1 MDGRIRPW
9 GCPGTFSPTRF
20 VPCVPIDWTR
30 RFPCGHHLLRGRGLE
45 FAVLAELMTTG
56 LPLTQIVACGLVI
69 VHRDNRRFR
78 FLALRRFSDWD
89 FVVGEFDGAA
99 DPQQVAIDAAREFTG
114 IDDLTFPWGD
124 DHRDTLPV
132 EDNQVSRYYLGQTE
146 TKDLVLQVPIGL
158 GSEEDYEYRWVT
170 AEEAE
175 DTLPPRLAIV
185 LEWALNQLAAGIP
198 AQNR

>member
-1 MDGRIRPW
+1 MVTD
-9 GCPGTFSPTRF
+9 S
-20 VPCVPIDWTR
+20 
-30 RFPCGHHLLRGRGLE
+30 
-45 FAVLAELMTTG
+45 
-56 LPLTQIVACGLVI
+56 PLTQIVAVGLVI
-69 VHRDNRRFR
+69 VQRDDRRFR
-78 FLALRRFSDWD
+78 FLALRRFSNWD
-89 FVVGEFDGAA
+89 FVVAAFDADA
-99 DPQQVAIDAAREFTG
+99 DPQQVAIDEARELTG

-132 EDNQVSRYYLGQTE
+132 EDNQVSRYYLAQTE
-146 TKDLVLQVPIGL
+146 TEDVVLQVPMGV

-185 LEWALNQLAAGIP
+185 LEWVLKQLAAGIP